1 MSTLAIIIQYIFESP
16 NCGSQKR
23 KRNKRNPKELKWS
36 LYADDMIVYIENL
49 KDTAAAA
56 AAAKSLQS
64 CRTMCGPRYYQK
76 TIRGHQ

>member
-1 MSTLAIIIQYIFESP
+1 MTKISTRTTFIQHGFGSP
-16 NCGSQKR
+16 SHSSQKR

-36 LYADDMIVYIENL
+36 LFADDMIVYIENL

-64 CRTMCGPRYYQK
+64 CRTLCGPRYY
-76 TIRGHQ
+76 